1 VNLRTVERVYTIYE
15 YSDQPR
21 SGIANYKGKAHWFE
35 NIFDETSDEYSNDYW
50 LTSLSASQLADAEEQ
65 FQIFW
70 RWRQAF
76 DRGEVDLSTHPAL
89 PEDVGRYNELKNRI
103 QNAVNSKVTQRF
115 KVSGI
120 YSPLRLGRSV
130 FS

>member
-21 SGIANYKGKAHWFE
+21 SGIANYEGKAHWFE